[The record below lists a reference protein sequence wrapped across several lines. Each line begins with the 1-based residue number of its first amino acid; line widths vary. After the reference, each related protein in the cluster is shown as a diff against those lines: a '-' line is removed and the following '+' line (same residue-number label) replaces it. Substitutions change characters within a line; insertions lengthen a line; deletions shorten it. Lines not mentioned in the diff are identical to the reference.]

1 MIAADD
7 PIWIEVIELAA
18 VAARP
23 VADRFKGFVDAD
35 DLRQVACEY
44 ASRRKRKV
52 EEYLIR
58 DEPSERKQGEAA
70 LIVAMRRECEK
81 FARRE
86 KAARSGYRPEDEY
99 FYRPATVEKIIEVI
113 YNGGVES
120 AGQILDPA
128 DMGSK
133 RKRKPASEGG
143 DILAFIADVEMAL
156 KELDTRTYGIVVGR
170 WGDGLT
176 LVDIGRQ
183 WGISPQRVE
192 QISRRGMRQL
202 IEALGG
208 KSPY

>member
-18 VAARP
+18 IAARP
-23 VADRFKGFVDAD
+23 IADRYKGYVDAD

-52 EEYLIR
+52 EEYLVR

-70 LIVAMRRECEK
+70 LILSMRRECEK

-86 KAARSGYRPEDEY
+86 KAERSGYRPEDEY
-99 FYRPATVEKIIEVI
+99 FYRPATIEKIIEVI
-113 YNGGVES
+113 HNGGPDS

-128 DMGSK
+128 DMGQK

-143 DILAFIADVEMAL
+143 DILALVYDVEMAL
-156 KELDTRTYGIVVGR
+156 KELDTRTYGIVVSR

-176 LVDIGRQ
+176 LVDIGTQ
-183 WGISPQRVE
+183 WSISPQRVE

>member
-23 VADRFKGFVDAD
+23 VADRFRGFVDAE

-44 ASRRKRKV
+44 AARRKRKV
-52 EEYLIR
+52 EEYLMR
-58 DEPSERKQGEAA
+58 DDPQERRQGETA
-70 LIVAMRRECEK
+70 LIVSMRRECEK

-86 KAARSGYRPEDEY
+86 KADRTGYRPEDEY
-99 FYRPATVEKIIEVI
+99 FYRPSTVEKIIEVI
-113 YNGGVES
+113 FNGGADA

-133 RKRKPASEGG
+133 RKRKPSSEGG
-143 DILAFIADVEMAL
+143 DILAFIYDVELAL
-156 KELDTRTYGIVVGR
+156 KELDPRTYGIVVGR
-170 WGDGLT
+170 WGDGTT
-176 LVDIGRQ
+176 LVDLGQQ
-183 WGISPQRVE
+183 WSISPQRVE